1 MFSHDEL
8 SKIREYLAETEV
20 RMTYMD
26 MARDLGWRL
35 GNGKLN
41 VSRVWRAVQ
50 RIKRDTAA
58 AKGVKS
64 FSTKDVVT
72 VGDAVALAISVLKS
86 IPRSAYMIPMGYADE
101 TENDDEK

>member
-1 MFSHDEL
+1 MMFSNGD
-8 SKIREYLAETEV
+8 LATLKEMLADNYKYHEI
-20 RMTYMD
+20 
-26 MARDLGWRL
+26 AEHFEWRL
-35 GNGKLN
+35 SNGKPN

-50 RIKRDTAA
+50 RIRRDTAG

-86 IPRSAYMIPMGYADE
+86 IPRSAYMIPIGFVDQSE
-101 TENDDEK
+101 KEPEN